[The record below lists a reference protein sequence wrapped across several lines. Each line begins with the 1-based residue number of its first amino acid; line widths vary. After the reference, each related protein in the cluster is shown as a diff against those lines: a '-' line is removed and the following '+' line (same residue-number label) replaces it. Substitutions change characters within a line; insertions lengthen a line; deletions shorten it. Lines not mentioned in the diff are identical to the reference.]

1 MNSSTITDADGQ
13 LQPVVLSSSINNNTL
28 AGTWEVPTQ
37 FERHHS
43 AFKKYLSAILLEVS
57 SYSLLAVW
65 SVSVVV
71 AWFVAKMLFFFS
83 NFSSSKIYSFTLFVV
98 GIFVLVLT
106 FFIYSFFSLF
116 FYKSFIC
123 FQLFPS
129 FPTYQ
134 ILHSSFW
141 FLFF

>member
-37 FERHHS
+37 FEQQHS
-43 AFKKYLSAILLEVS
+43 ASKKYFSAMLLEVS
-57 SYSLLAVW
+57 SYSLLVVW
-65 SVSVVV
+65 SVSIVVV
-71 AWFVAKMLFFFS
+71 WFIARMLLFFFS

-98 GIFVLVLT
+98 GIFVLVL
-106 FFIYSFFSLF
+106 IF
-116 FYKSFIC
+116 FYRSFIC
-123 FQLFPS
+123 FQLLPS